1 MCQVKK
7 NLKKKEGGERGGIS
21 DKKGEDG
28 SVGPSIKEKGFG
40 PEGNGPKK
48 KGKKRKRN
56 RRRR

>member
-1 MCQVKK
+1 M
-7 NLKKKEGGERGGIS
+7 GERGGIS